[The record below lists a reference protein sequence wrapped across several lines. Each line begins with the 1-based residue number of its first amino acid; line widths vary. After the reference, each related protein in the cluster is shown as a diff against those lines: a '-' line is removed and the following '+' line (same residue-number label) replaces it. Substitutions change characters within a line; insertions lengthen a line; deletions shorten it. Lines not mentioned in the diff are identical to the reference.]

1 MKLNKLS
8 VVTASVLLSTS
19 VMAQAL
25 VEREFIK
32 PVKKVSKYTA
42 QKVDF
47 GSYKVER
54 NLIYIPK
61 SVASTENIVSTK
73 GIMAIVRTD
82 SPVQLVSKGTL
93 VRNTFTDVVS
103 PLSGNISLLLK
114 QGVSVQQVSDE
125 TGLSVVSAYAGTNL
139 AVVKVKE
146 GQDLI
151 EASKQLK
158 ASGLVKVAKIEV
170 LEILHKAY

>member
-1 MKLNKLS
+1 MKLNKLL
-8 VVTASVLLSTS
+8 VTVSVLLSTS
-19 VMAQAL
+19 VIAQS
-25 VEREFIK
+25 VTEREFIK
-32 PVKKVSKYTA
+32 PVTKTA
-42 QKVDF
+42 KHVVQKADF

-54 NLIYIPK
+54 NLAYMPK
-61 SVASTENIVSTK
+61 SVASLENIVATK
-73 GIMAIVRTD
+73 GTMVIVRTNT
-82 SPVQLVSKGTL
+82 PVQLVSKGTL

-103 PLSGNISLLLK
+103 PLSGNISILLK
-114 QGVSVQQVSDE
+114 EGISAQQVSEE
-125 TGLSVVSAYAGTNL
+125 TGLSVVSAYAGTSL
-139 AVVKVKE
+139 AVVKVTE

>member
-1 MKLNKLS
+1 MKLNKL

-19 VMAQAL
+19 VIAQT
-25 VEREFIK
+25 VTEREFIK
-32 PVKKVSKYTA
+32 PVTQAAKHVV
-42 QKVDF
+42 QKADF

-54 NLIYIPK
+54 NLAYMPK
-61 SVASTENIVSTK
+61 SVVSIENIVAIK
-73 GIMAIVRTD
+73 GAMAIVRTNT
-82 SPVQLVSKGTL
+82 PVQLVSKGTL

-103 PLSGNISLLLK
+103 PLSGNISILLK
-114 QGVSVQQVSDE
+114 EGISAQQVSEE
-125 TGLSVVSAYAGTNL
+125 TGLSIVSAYAGTNI
-139 AVVKVKE
+139 AVVKVNKS
-146 GQDLI
+146 QDLI